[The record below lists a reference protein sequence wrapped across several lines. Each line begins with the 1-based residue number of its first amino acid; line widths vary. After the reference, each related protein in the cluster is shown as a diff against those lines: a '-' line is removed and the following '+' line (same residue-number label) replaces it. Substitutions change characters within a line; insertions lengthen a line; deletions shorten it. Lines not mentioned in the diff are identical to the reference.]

1 MPHILSRAP
10 VDYVLFMLWCFTVAV
25 AGGLVGLVLG
35 NIRLPFTLVLASSAA
50 AGTGANLIISSSAAG
65 AASIAH
71 IRAGRVNWRLF
82 WWMAP
87 PSIVGAVVGGYL
99 SGVLPRAALLGVISV
114 VLLYSSFDLARW
126 TPPQRG
132 PDDGSD
138 PDLDIP
144 AAVGAGAAI
153 GLLGGVVGLIL
164 GTLRVPALLKF
175 VGERPSRAAGT
186 NLAVGFWVGVFGAL
200 GHLPSE
206 PPDWKVAGLGAAASI
221 PGALLGA
228 RLTGRLSELQL
239 VRAIAAILLVAAIA
253 TAIEAVA

>member
-1 MPHILSRAP
+1 
-10 VDYVLFMLWCFTVAV
+10 VDYVLFMFWCFTVAV

-35 NIRLPFTLVLASSAA
+35 NIRLPFTLLLASSAA

-82 WWMAP
+82 AWMAP
-87 PSIVGAVVGGYL
+87 PSIVGAVAGGYL
-99 SGVLPRAALLGVISV
+99 SGVLPRAALLAVISV
-114 VLLYSSFDLARW
+114 VLLYSAFDLARW
-126 TPPQRG
+126 TPPQRA
-132 PDDGSD
+132 PDDGTD

-206 PPDWKVAGLGAAASI
+206 PPDWKVAGLGAATSI
-221 PGALLGA
+221 PGALIGA
-228 RLTGRLSELQL
+228 RLTGRLSEIQL
-239 VRAIAAILLVAAIA
+239 VRAIAGVLLVAGIA
-253 TAIEAVA
+253 TGVQAVA